1 MVSANTLHTFPPT
14 PSSPVRGSVGRGWS
28 LQTAKQLHTK
38 QKNVSFLPR
47 SWVVSA
53 IFFCI
58 SFFLFPGVIIFF
70 LQFFF
75 CQQGPPYLHS
85 RRTSVRQ
92 QGLSYLHSRRAL
104 VRQQGLP
111 YLLSR
116 RAYVLGEDLYTQDW
130 ERPQRV
136 LRSGKT
142 LVGRLLAGSPSA
154 VLQSG
159 GGRPVALVLCGAG
172 SREVFGH
179 LRLAGPTD
187 YTRFRDGDQMAP
199 AGCSGGLLAQSCR
212 PLAWLGFKGEPPL
225 GRRRTCVW
233 GVWGSGCW

>member
-1 MVSANTLHTFPPT
+1 MH
-14 PSSPVRGSVGRGWS
+14 S
-28 LQTAKQLHTK
+28 L
-38 QKNVSFLPR
+38 S
-47 SWVVSA
+47 
-53 IFFCI
+53 
-58 SFFLFPGVIIFF
+58 
-70 LQFFF
+70 
-75 CQQGPPYLHS
+75 YS
-85 RRTSVRQ
+85 RQDSVRQ
-92 QGLSYLHSRRAL
+92 QGLSCLHSRRAL

-116 RAYVLGEDLYTQDW
+116 RAYVLGEDLHTQDW

-142 LVGRLLAGSPSA
+142 LVGRLLAGFPSA

-187 YTRFRDGDQMAP
+187 YTRFRDGS
-199 AGCSGGLLAQSCR
+199 CWLLRGITGTEFCR

-225 GRRRTCVW
+225 GRLRTCVR